1 MVVAKAATAEGCAG
15 SAPMISGVLLA
26 LHDRKVRR
34 DISAIGVAVAAA
46 ACAPFDAR
54 SVLRW

>member
-1 MVVAKAATAEGCAG
+1 
-15 SAPMISGVLLA
+15 MISGVLLA

-46 ACAPFDAR
+46 AEEGERRLACARF
-54 SVLRW
+54 